1 MSLGFWM
8 GVYLQLHLNSLEW
21 LPLFISLFSSDVKNQ
36 TPNGQT
42 IFLSPVLSF
51 QIDADGDEEER
62 KPIKTIEMQ
71 SSRLSSLFSRVEV
84 SVYHWAH
91 SPPAPYAG
99 CRPCD
104 TPQEWCG
111 WTGPRWEGQ
120 TGWSWCCHYQ
130 CYPQTPVA
138 QKWGHQV
145 VTGIHVGATVQLQ
158 VKHASRNRSRNS
170 LNLPQFWP

>member
-1 MSLGFWM
+1 M

-84 SVYHWAH
+84 SVYH
-91 SPPAPYAG
+91 
-99 CRPCD
+99 
-104 TPQEWCG
+104 
-111 WTGPRWEGQ
+111 
-120 TGWSWCCHYQ
+120 
-130 CYPQTPVA
+130 
-138 QKWGHQV
+138 
-145 VTGIHVGATVQLQ
+145 
-158 VKHASRNRSRNS
+158 
-170 LNLPQFWP
+170 